1 LLDVKYVCE
10 IDDTATI
17 SALQAQQLGPE
28 CEIVLTPD
36 FGPRTKPKALQ
47 YALQGARG
55 SLVAVYDAEDKPAPG
70 QLLEACSAFAEAD
83 DRLGCVQAPLA
94 IANLGT
100 NWISGFSHWNTVACS
115 VFSFPFWHACGCRS
129 RSGLIKSFPAL
140 ALEATGG
147 WDPYN
152 VTEDADLGLRLY
164 AHGYYTGTLKA
175 PPWKQHPPHSKYGHA
190 SEHAGSKAGPRL
202 GW

>member
-1 LLDVKYVCE
+1 VLIALHDEAEMVPAIVSRISALRWPKSLLDVKYVCE

-17 SALQAQQLGPE
+17 AALQAQQLGPE

-70 QLLEACSAFAEAD
+70 QLVEACAAFAEAD

-100 NWISGFSHWNTVACS
+100 NWISGLFALEY
-115 VFSFPFWHACGCRS
+115 
-129 RSGLIKSFPAL
+129 SGLFRVLIPFLARMRMPIPLGGTSKSFP
-140 ALEATGG
+140 EGR
-147 WDPYN
+147 P
-152 VTEDADLGLRLY
+152 
-164 AHGYYTGTLKA
+164 
-175 PPWKQHPPHSKYGHA
+175 
-190 SEHAGSKAGPRL
+190 
-202 GW
+202 